1 MQVFLK
7 SMVAEPPGTIVP
19 PGAFLFPKR
28 KGGRMPVFSYLVQ
41 PLPGAK
47 KDLLEELGEV
57 SHCEVVPSDNE
68 DVLVLVTDTPD
79 QAAEEQLQERL
90 RVLKS
95 LQCLSMTF
103 GHVDEKTADPK
114 KG

>member
-1 MQVFLK
+1 LQVFLK

-19 PGAFLFPKR
+19 PGAFLFSER
-28 KGGRMPVFSYLVQ
+28 KGGRMPVFSYLAQ
-41 PLPGAK
+41 PIPGAR
-47 KDLLEELGEV
+47 KDLLDELGGV
-57 SHCEVVPSDNE
+57 RHCEIVPSDNE

-79 QAAEEQLQERL
+79 QKAEEQLQESL
-90 RVLKS
+90 RGLKS

-103 GHVDEKTADPK
+103 GHVDEKTVDPT

>member
-1 MQVFLK
+1 
-7 SMVAEPPGTIVP
+7 
-19 PGAFLFPKR
+19 
-28 KGGRMPVFSYLVQ
+28 MPVFSYLAQ

-47 KDLLEELGEV
+47 KDLLEELGRV
-57 SHCEVVPSDNE
+57 ANCEIVPSDNE

-79 QAAEEQLQERL
+79 QKAEEQLQEKIRE
-90 RVLKS
+90 RKS

-103 GHVDEKTADPK
+103 GHVDEKTVDPK